1 MDRTRYQNLEI
12 PPQLAEVVEQA
23 IVKGRKRR
31 AGKTRRIVG
40 RVTSL
45 AAVFCICFVGLL
57 NLSPAFASSLYEI
70 PVVGEVCRIFTFRT
84 YEKQTP
90 VQDVEVEVPQIEHP
104 EEADYVERL
113 NQQINLRVDEAVQEA
128 EQRSQAYYDAFV
140 ATGGDPADFLPV
152 QIDVSYEIKCSNER
166 WASFVITKAE
176 SSANAYNE
184 QIFYNLDWQTS
195 KEFTLEDWFGADYQ
209 QIITDSITETI
220 ASWSE
225 EQQSLLF
232 PDTVIADHINENTQ
246 FYLNE
251 DGQIVIVFPRYEIAV
266 GAAGTLEFPILAE

>member
-104 EEADYVERL
+104 EEAD
-113 NQQINLRVDEAVQEA
+113 
-128 EQRSQAYYDAFV
+128 
-140 ATGGDPADFLPV
+140 
-152 QIDVSYEIKCSNER
+152 
-166 WASFVITKAE
+166 
-176 SSANAYNE
+176 
-184 QIFYNLDWQTS
+184 
-195 KEFTLEDWFGADYQ
+195 
-209 QIITDSITETI
+209 
-220 ASWSE
+220 
-225 EQQSLLF
+225 
-232 PDTVIADHINENTQ
+232 
-246 FYLNE
+246 
-251 DGQIVIVFPRYEIAV
+251 
-266 GAAGTLEFPILAE
+266 